1 MGLSNFIWSLGHRAS
16 EVVTEPPDEDT
27 AILQDIVAYK
37 YSISNKFVDVYFNEG
52 VYAEAEAALEA
63 ADLRI
68 TNLVTG
74 GVTAISIASIKKPDH
89 YLSASATA
97 VAGGDTIIRVFLT
110 LTGTPDGTESFQ
122 VRPVEGSVFNL
133 AGVAMLSHRTTGVIP
148 INITPA
154 SLWDAKLPS
163 TVTVTGAGASA
174 VVDVM
179 GVENLAQTTDADR
192 PLYYRQSAFQFDSA
206 NSEFF
211 TGAAHANFQKQQANN
226 FTLFVEDLYVN
237 NNQNS
242 SGGYIFAYFNGS
254 NNHGI
259 SLHQGFSSNR
269 LRFLMMDNVT
279 PNDCYF
285 SNFEDQK
292 GSFFIVNESGV
303 LRIYDEN
310 GNIGKI
316 GSTAIGTITY
326 TGITLRIG
334 RRETQTTNY
343 FNGEWSKMAWY
354 NQALTSAQ
362 RLNILRNRQKVQN
375 PTITLTKYLYPVVN
389 GSIDSSAKDTMQ
401 VFPGNS
407 IVKIGTTLYLYY
419 CANAADGDIDRNF
432 LATKEDDE
440 STFTSFTKVLDG
452 GLPKVILD
460 ASGVNGTFDE
470 NEVFLMSV
478 IVEGDTI
485 YQYYLGN
492 QIGATPAYT
501 IGLATADISDP
512 TTFTKQGQKYTDG
525 VLNIIRFCFI
535 KWGEN
540 DYRGIVTTSATGGDT
555 NNFSYDYITTTN
567 PTTTPTKVG
576 SISSKLAGIILVT
589 CLVKVGDV
597 AYLICTADSRDSDP
611 SAGSMHVVYSTKN
624 FIDYVYQGIL
634 NTKFEPNERAVGG
647 ISPFVRED
655 SIDLYSSYFKNQN
668 KTAANGGEGYT
679 SIKMATLNSLNM
691 GAANVVNVYPP
702 WVKKYWPLNAESA
715 TGNVFKEL
723 IDNGSGTYAG
733 AMQWSVDGLNCFSFT
748 GTGIVFDPI
757 DMAPY
762 QSNCCLKG
770 WVDINLSGT
779 IPILTIGT
787 DVVFQIVNGKFTVSL
802 NNGTKIYATTANIA
816 KPTGIT
822 DPGNRVRISMFWD
835 GVTLRLGVGN
845 NPNVATTPAADGAM
859 TNIANSGANVIF
871 GSGATIEMGRFV
883 LMSGQTDDQW
893 INTDL

>member
-1 MGLSNFIWSLGHRAS
+1 MGLSNFIWSLGHRVNEA
-16 EVVTEPPDEDT
+16 VTEPPDEDT

-68 TNLVTG
+68 TNLVAG

-97 VAGGDTIIRVFLT
+97 VTGGDTIIRVFLT
-110 LTGTPDGTESFQ
+110 LTGTPDGTESYQ
-122 VRPVEGSVFNL
+122 IRPVEGSVFNL

-163 TVTVTGAGASA
+163 TVTVTGNGASA

-211 TGAAHANFQKQQANN
+211 TGAAHANFQKQQAND

-269 LRFLMMDNVT
+269 IRFLIMDNVT
-279 PNDCYF
+279 ANDCYF

-292 GSFFIVNESGV
+292 GSFFIVNESGI

-310 GNIGKI
+310 GNIGKV

-555 NNFSYDYITTTN
+555 NNFSYDYITSTDGVTII
-567 PTTTPTKVG
+567 KVG

-634 NTKFEPNERAVGG
+634 NTKFEPNERGVGG

-655 SIDLYSSYFKNQN
+655 SIDLYYSYFKNQN

-702 WVKKYWPLNAESA
+702 WVKFYWPLNAESA
-715 TGNVFKEL
+715 SANVFSEL
-723 IDNGSGTYAG
+723 IAAGTATFSGVP
-733 AMQWSVDGLNCFSFT
+733 QWTVDGLNMFDFT
-748 GTGIVFDPI
+748 GTGMTFSAINI
-757 DMAPY
+757 APY
-762 QSNCCLKG
+762 IADLCFKMRVKIVLTG
-770 WVDINLSGT
+770 TINLFS
-779 IPILTIGT
+779 IGT
-787 DVVFQIVNGKFTVSL
+787 DIVIQLVSGNLRVAL
-802 NNGTKIYATTANIA
+802 NNATKDYITTADIA

-822 DPGNRVRISMFWD
+822 DPGDDVYIGFIWQ
-835 GVTLRLGVGN
+835 GGALKICVGN
-845 NPNVATTPAADGAM
+845 DTNVSVVQTVNNAM
-859 TNIANSGANVIF
+859 TDIANSGATPLVC
-871 GSGATIEMGRFV
+871 SGATIEAGRIWIG
-883 LMSGQTDDQW
+883 SGQTDDQW